1 MSRKVQLRLLASS
14 TMSEKQENDLIR
26 FPRKA
31 RESFGFSNDLVVLGK
46 GKYQL
51 ALQVKQ
57 AYKNDIQRLAR
68 MIQQGKLSDDEA
80 MAIGYVTRSVQQRF
94 TQREGTSVWI
104 SEGVESI
111 TIGADPEFG
120 LIRNDGIL
128 ARGNRVVPHVGQF
141 GSDGPSVEVRPSPSN
156 SHLEVVGN
164 IEEILERAPL
174 AVDEYRWKGGA
185 TFQDRNRVYWF
196 GGHIHLGRPLQLD
209 PQNAFPV
216 YEKIASVLDGLLAFP
231 MVRIDMPNPHL
242 RRNGCPYNY
251 GKAGDIRADCKEQDR
266 FEYRVLSGLWLTHPT
281 LARIV
286 LGVSKAITET
296 AYGRIADQNFDLE
309 WAAAPASR
317 KSLLKSFKLTKL
329 QEIKAI
335 INNAKAELITRDH
348 IRAWEGWIRNL
359 DRFDDYSEEI
369 NALIELVKVE
379 PGKFNL
385 DIRRNWLG
393 DLRPLVSKPPAALK
407 AALSAVEAK

>member
-1 MSRKVQLRLLASS
+1 MSRKVQLRLLASAA
-14 TMSEKQENDLIR
+14 MSEKQEHDIIR

-31 RESFGFSNDLVVLGK
+31 REYFGFSNDMVVLGK
-46 GKYQL
+46 KAYQL
-51 ALQVKQ
+51 GLRVKQ

-68 MIQQGKLSDDEA
+68 MIRQGKLSDEEA
-80 MAIGYVTRSVQQRF
+80 LAIGFVTRSVQQRF
-94 TQREGTSVWI
+94 TRREGKSIWI
-104 SEGVESI
+104 SDGVESI

-120 LIRNDGIL
+120 LIQDDGTL
-128 ARGNRVVPHVGQF
+128 ARGNRVVPHAGQF

-164 IEEILERAPL
+164 IEEILERAPD
-174 AVDEYRWKGGA
+174 AVDSYRWKGGA
-185 TFQDRNRVYWF
+185 SFQDKNRIYWF

-209 PQNAFPV
+209 PKHAYPT

-231 MVRIDMPNPHL
+231 MVRFDMPDPHF

-266 FEYRVLSGLWLTHPT
+266 FEYRVLSGLWMTHPT

-309 WAAAPASR
+309 WAGAPASR
-317 KSLLKSFKLTKL
+317 KSLLKSFKLTRL

-335 INNAKAELITRDH
+335 INRAKGESLTQDH
-348 IRAWEGWIRNL
+348 IRTWERCVRDL
-359 DRFDDYSEEI
+359 DKFDDYSEEI

>member
-14 TMSEKQENDLIR
+14 TMSDKKENDLVR

-31 RESFGFSNDLVVLGK
+31 REYFGFSNDIVVVGK
-46 GKYQL
+46 GKYEL
-51 ALQVKQ
+51 ALQVKP

-68 MIQQGKLSDDEA
+68 LLRQGKLSDEEA
-80 MAIGYVTRSVQQRF
+80 MAIGFVTRSVQQRF
-94 TQREGTSVWI
+94 TRREGTSVWI
-104 SEGVESI
+104 SDGVESI

-120 LIRNDGIL
+120 LIQNDGTL
-128 ARGNRVVPHVGQF
+128 ARGNRVVPHAGQF

-164 IEEILERAPL
+164 IEEILERAPE
-174 AVDEYRWKGGA
+174 AVDSYRWKGGA
-185 TFQDRNRVYWF
+185 TYQDRNRIYWF
-196 GGHIHLGRPLQLD
+196 GGHIHLGRPLQLN
-209 PQNAFPV
+209 PQNAFPT
-216 YEKIASVLDGLLAFP
+216 YQRIATILDGLLAFP
-231 MVRIDMPNPHL
+231 MVRFDMPNPHL
-242 RRNGCPYNY
+242 RRNGCPYHY
-251 GKAGDIRADCKEQDR
+251 GRAGDIRADCPEQDR
-266 FEYRVLSGLWLTHPT
+266 FEYRVLSGLWMTHPT

-286 LGVSKAITET
+286 LGTAKAITET
-296 AYGRIADQNFDLE
+296 AYGRIAEQNFDLE
-309 WAAAPASR
+309 WAGAPAGR
-317 KSLLKSFKLTKL
+317 KSLLRSFKLTGL
-329 QEIKAI
+329 QDTRRI
-335 INNAKAELITRDH
+335 INHAKAEMMTEDH
-348 IRAWEGWIRNL
+348 IRTWEGWIRNL

-407 AALSAVEAK
+407 AALNAVEAK